1 MCIYIMHS
9 CIHTVDAVYEDTR
22 SAPSCPAMAIMVG
35 INLLLLLGLV
45 ILFWKLGKREK
56 EDQKFEDKTYE
67 LEQ

>member
-1 MCIYIMHS
+1 
-9 CIHTVDAVYEDTR
+9 
-22 SAPSCPAMAIMVG
+22 MAIMVG
-35 INLLLLLGLV
+35 INLLLLLGFV